1 MAIKSI
7 ITILAL
13 VAATVF
19 GGRLSNAK
27 RLYLTPKQL
36 AIKKFK
42 LCTTYNQIKDEPEY
56 KLKPATRKQFAA
68 MCNDPKIYEF
78 KASFRG

>member
-13 VAATVF
+13 VAGTVF
-19 GGRLSNAK
+19 GGRLSNTQ
-27 RLYLTPKQL
+27 RLLTPKQL

-42 LCTTYNQIKDEPEY
+42 LCNTYNQIKDEPEY
-56 KLKPATRKQFAA
+56 KVKPATRKQFEA
-68 MCNDPKIYEF
+68 MCKDPKIYRF
-78 KASFRG
+78 QASFHG